1 MSISIP
7 KLYCVAVLAVFTNNA
22 IASNEA
28 ADITEISLEQL
39 LNVEVFST
47 SKFNQKFN
55 QKLKPGFK
63 VNNTVA
69 KTSELEISA
78 QLLRLAK
85 KVI

>member
-7 KLYCVAVLAVFTNNA
+7 KLYCVAVLAVFTSNA

-39 LNVEVFST
+39 LNVDVFST
-47 SKFNQKFN
+47 SIFN

-69 KTSELEISA
+69 KNSELEISA

>member
-7 KLYCVAVLAVFTNNA
+7 KLNCVAVLAVFTSNA

-39 LNVEVFST
+39 LNVDVFST
-47 SKFNQKFN
+47 SIFN

-69 KTSELEISA
+69 KKSELEISA

>member
-7 KLYCVAVLAVFTNNA
+7 KLYCAAVLAVFTNNA
-22 IASNEA
+22 IANDEA
-28 ADITEISLEQL
+28 TDITEISLEQL
-39 LNVEVFST
+39 LNVNVFST
-47 SKFNQKFN
+47 SKFN

-78 QLLRLAK
+78 QLLKLAK